1 MDFPMTLAA
10 SGRERLIL
18 FDIDCTLLLA
28 RGAGR
33 EATQL
38 AMQDIFGTSSRID
51 QHYFGG
57 KTDWQTLVELL
68 EEEGYDAARIG
79 EVMQHYEVAVG
90 QRMAEVIGRYPVHA
104 CTGAL
109 ELVARLRQAPNIML
123 GVVTGNVS
131 TVAPIKLRAAG
142 FDPAWFPIGA
152 YGNEAVDRDHL
163 PPLALARA
171 IAHYGREITP
181 EQVIVIGDT
190 PSDIACARALGAVAV
205 AVATGPCQ
213 VEELTAARPDY
224 LLVDLT
230 TFENEVLSLSEE
242 NRAL

>member
-1 MDFPMTLAA
+1 MTLPLPDKD
-10 SGRERLIL
+10 RLIL

-38 AMQDIFGTSSRID
+38 AMQDVFGTSSRID
-51 QHYFGG
+51 GHYFGG

-68 EEEGYDAARIG
+68 AEHGYDETRIG
-79 EVMQHYEVAVG
+79 EVMHHYEIAVG

-104 CTGAL
+104 CAGAL
-109 ELVARLRQAPNIML
+109 ELVARLRQNPDVML

-142 FDPAWFPIGA
+142 FDPAWFPVGA
-152 YGNEAVDRDHL
+152 YGNEAADRDHL

-171 IAHYGREITP
+171 ITHYGRPIAP

-190 PSDIACARALGAVAV
+190 PSDINCARALGAVAV
-205 AVATGPCQ
+205 AVATGPCPA
-213 VEELTAARPDY
+213 EELAAARPDH

-230 TFENEVLSLSEE
+230 TFETEVLSFSEKR
-242 NRAL
+242 RAL

>member
-1 MDFPMTLAA
+1 MTLATPD
-10 SGRERLIL
+10 RERLIL

-51 QHYFGG
+51 GHYFGG

-68 EEEGYDAARIG
+68 QEHGYDAARIG
-79 EVMQHYEVAVG
+79 EVMHLYEIAMG
-90 QRMAEVIGRYPVHA
+90 RRMAEVIGRYPVQA
-104 CTGAL
+104 CAGAL
-109 ELVARLRQAPNIML
+109 ELVARLRQTPAVML

-142 FDPAWFPIGA
+142 FDPAWFPVGA

-171 IAHYGREITP
+171 VAHYRRPIAS

-190 PSDIACARALGAVAV
+190 PSDINCARALGAVAV
-205 AVATGPCQ
+205 AVATGPCSA
-213 VEELTAARPDY
+213 EELAAARPDY

-230 TFENEVLSLSEE
+230 TFETAVLSISEVK
-242 NRAL
+242 RAL